1 MINTIIKINKLE
13 EKKRGFIELI
23 KKESLTKKI
32 KKVSEEKANKLGEEL
47 YNLICKRGY
56 NDNWEEALK
65 LVIEGANIN
74 ILMSNGKD
82 TPLLKCCRTNY
93 PKTVTMLIKAGVDVN
108 LANNYGTTPS
118 MSAARHNCIDILKM
132 LVWMG
137 ADINKRCQDGD
148 TALISA
154 YRHNAKDCVT
164 FLVNNQANLTCK
176 NVDGESI
183 FKYINDP
190 AEALAHLEETKQKE
204 YTHEEAM
211 SIIEEAQKQLQ
222 KIKGND

>member
-1 MINTIIKINKLE
+1 MINTVIKINKLE

-23 KKESLTKKI
+23 KKESITKKI
-32 KKVSEEKANKLGEEL
+32 KKVSEEKAKKLGEEL

-65 LVIEGANIN
+65 LVVEGANIN
-74 ILMSNGKD
+74 ILISNGVD

-164 FLVNNQANLTCK
+164 FLVNNQANLTNK
-176 NVDGESI
+176 NVESESI
-183 FKYINDP
+183 LKYINDP
-190 AEALAHLEETKQKE
+190 AGTLALLEETKQKE